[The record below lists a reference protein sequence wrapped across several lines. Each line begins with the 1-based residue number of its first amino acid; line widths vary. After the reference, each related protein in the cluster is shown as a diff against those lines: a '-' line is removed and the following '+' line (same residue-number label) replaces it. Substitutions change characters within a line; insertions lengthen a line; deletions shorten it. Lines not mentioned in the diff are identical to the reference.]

1 MKNWAIIPAA
11 GAGIRMAQDGALPKQ
26 YLEINGRTLLEHSL
40 IRLDSTNLL
49 AGIVVVLNEDDTYW
63 QTLTP
68 EVSVPVI
75 TATGGKERVHSVLN
89 GLLALESQ
97 AAEDDWVLVHD
108 AARPCIK
115 PQDVAALIQMLADTD
130 VGGLLAMPV
139 NDTIKQGGA
148 DMKVSITLDRKLLW
162 RAATPQMFRLGLL
175 KRALASVVA
184 NDELVTDEAQALENA
199 GFEVSLVPCST
210 DNIKVTY
217 PEDLAIAERI
227 QAMQGESSRS

>member
-1 MKNWAIIPAA
+1 MKYWAIIPAA
-11 GAGIRMAQDGALPKQ
+11 GAGSRMAQDDALPKQ

-40 IRLDSTNLL
+40 IRLDSTNFLD
-49 AGIVVVLNEDDTYW
+49 GIVVVLNEDDTHW

-75 TATGGKERVHSVLN
+75 TATGGTERVHSVLN
-89 GLLALESQ
+89 GLSALKCQ

-115 PQDVAALIQMLADTD
+115 PQDVAALIQTLADTS

-139 NDTIKQGGA
+139 NDTIKQAGA
-148 DMKVSITLDRKLLW
+148 DMKVSTTLDRKLLW

-175 KRALASVVA
+175 NRALAHAVA
-184 NDELVTDEAQALENA
+184 NDDLVTDEAQAMENA
-199 GFEVSLVPCST
+199 GYDVSLVPCST

-217 PEDLAIAERI
+217 SEDLAIAERV
-227 QAMQGESSRS
+227 QVMQGEGSRP

>member
-49 AGIVVVLNEDDTYW
+49 AGIVVVLNEDDTHW

-175 KRALASVVA
+175 KRALASAVA

>member
-1 MKNWAIIPAA
+1 MKYWAIIPAA
-11 GAGIRMAQDGALPKQ
+11 GAGSRMAQDDTLPKQ

-40 IRLDSTNLL
+40 IRLDSTNLF
-49 AGIVVVLNEDDTYW
+49 AGIVVVLDEDDTHW
-63 QTLTP
+63 QSLTP
-68 EVSVPVI
+68 EVSVRVI

-89 GLLALESQ
+89 GLAALEGQ

-115 PQDVAALIQMLADTD
+115 PQDVAALIQTLADTD

-139 NDTIKQGGA
+139 NDTIKQAGA
-148 DMKVSITLDRKLLW
+148 DMKVSTTLDRKLLW

-175 KRALASVVA
+175 NRALASAVA
-184 NDELVTDEAQALENA
+184 NDEFVTDDAQAMENA
-199 GFEVSLVPCST
+199 GYEMSLVPCST

-227 QAMQGESSRS
+227 QVMQGESNRS

>member
-49 AGIVVVLNEDDTYW
+49 AGIVVVLNEDDTHW
-63 QTLTP
+63 QTLTS

-115 PQDVAALIQMLADTD
+115 PQDVAALIQTLADTD

-175 KRALASVVA
+175 KRALASAVA